1 MARLI
6 ISIIRNICAY
16 FLSEIG
22 VYCQVLS
29 ILMPLSHKAEKNA
42 LLKQHLH

>member
-6 ISIIRNICAY
+6 ICIIHNICAY

-22 VYCQVLS
+22 VYYS
-29 ILMPLSHKAEKNA
+29 NATLMPLSHKTENA